1 MALQFTVDKLES
13 IPETQRGLY
22 KQDGDKFRLDLDGY
36 EDPTSLKSALDKER
50 RAARDASRDV
60 SAWKALGKTP
70 EEIQALVEAQAEAE
84 REKLSK
90 AGEWDKLRGQMTEQH
105 QTELAKR
112 EESAKTLRAQL
123 ERHLVDAA
131 AATAL
136 AAAEGN
142 TELLMPHVT
151 AKTKVIE
158 ENDEFVVRIVDAAGN
173 PRVNAKGEF
182 LSMRDLVDEM
192 RQNPIYAPGFPK
204 AQGSGAPGS
213 TSTSRG
219 APPKGKIDGSPDERT
234 AYFQSKYADLR

>member
-1 MALQFTVDKLES
+1 
-13 IPETQRGLY
+13 
-22 KQDGDKFRLDLDGY
+22 
-36 EDPTSLKSALDKER
+36 
-50 RAARDASRDV
+50 
-60 SAWKALGKTP
+60 
-70 EEIQALVEAQAEAE
+70 
-84 REKLSK
+84 
-90 AGEWDKLRGQMTEQH
+90 MTEQH

-142 TELLMPHVT
+142 TELLMPHVK

-173 PRVNAKGEF
+173 PRVNATGEF
-182 LSMRDLVDEM
+182 L
-192 RQNPIYAPGFPK
+192 
-204 AQGSGAPGS
+204 
-213 TSTSRG
+213 
-219 APPKGKIDGSPDERT
+219 GSPDERT